1 VSAPLA
7 YCVGFVLGAL
17 ATIAAFVLAEVANA
31 RPSYRPRH
39 SK

>member
-1 VSAPLA
+1 VTLVLLA
-7 YCVGFVLGAL
+7 ALTGFVLGA
-17 ATIAAFVLAEVANA
+17 IAVFVLAEVANA

>member
-1 VSAPLA
+1 MTTTLA
-7 YCVGFVLGAL
+7 YLIGFALGAI
-17 ATIAAFVLAEVANA
+17 ATCVLAEVANA

>member
-17 ATIAAFVLAEVANA
+17 ATIAGFVTAKVADL